1 MKHSEKKIYF
11 VGIGGIGMSALAR
24 YFLHEGR
31 RVGGYDKTS
40 TVLTEALE
48 KEGAKVHYED
58 SVDLIGEE
66 FKDPA
71 KTIVIYTPAIPAD
84 HLELKYFQQSGFEV
98 VKRSQML
105 GLLTEG
111 KYVMAVAGTHGKSS
125 TSTMIAWFNSET
137 EGESNRGC
145 AILGAISKNFD
156 SNLVLGDGERVVVEA
171 DEYDRSF
178 LRLNPD
184 VAVVTSVDPDHLD
197 IYGTYDA
204 VKEAFAQ
211 FVDRIKSGGSLIVKR
226 EVLAEGEVE
235 VRNGD
240 ISVYSYSADEDDT
253 QSDFHIEN
261 LQLQNGGKDI
271 GKYRFDIITPDG
283 RIENCMLG
291 VLGRVNVENCVAAV
305 ASIWCAAKKYGTNSP
320 SLDEDCKEKLRR
332 AIESFSGVKR
342 RWEIH
347 YSSEKALYMD
357 DYAHHPR
364 EIGATLNSLREI
376 MQGRE
381 LTAIFQPHLYSRT
394 NDLYREFAESLSI
407 ADRVILLPIYP
418 AREEPMPGVK
428 SEMIAELIE
437 TKHGKARPE
446 IVPRQEIAEYLK
458 NLEKIGEKLDVVVTI
473 GAGDIDLHCDE
484 ITEVIKNKVYSL

>member
-1 MKHSEKKIYF
+1 MSAENKSVYF

-31 RVGGYDKTS
+31 KVGGYDRTS

-48 KEGAKVHYED
+48 REGAEVHYED
-58 SVDLIGEE
+58 SVDLIPAE

-71 KTIVIYTPAIPAD
+71 KSVIIYTPAIPAD
-84 HLELKYFQQSGFEV
+84 HSELQYFQSGGFELL
-98 VKRSQML
+98 KRSQML

-125 TSTMIAWFNSET
+125 TSTMVSWFNSET
-137 EGESNRGC
+137 EGVEGRGC
-145 AILGAISKNFD
+145 AILGAISKNFE
-156 SNLVLGDGERVVVEA
+156 SNLVLGGGDRVVVEA

-178 LRLNPD
+178 LRLAPD

-197 IYGTYDA
+197 IYGTYEN

-211 FVDRIKSGGSLIVKR
+211 FVDRIKAGGSLILKR
-226 EVLAEGEVE
+226 EVMAEGKVE
-235 VRNGD
+235 LRNKD

-253 QSDFHIEN
+253 ESDFHIEN
-261 LQLQNGGKDI
+261 LELQRNGHYK
-271 GKYRFDIITPDG
+271 FDIVMPDG
-283 RIENCMLG
+283 ELEGCVLG

-305 ASIWCAAKKYGTNSP
+305 ASMWCAAKREGRE
-320 SLDEDCKEKLRR
+320 LDVERLRG
-332 AIESFSGVKR
+332 AIESFLGVKR
-342 RWEIH
+342 RWEIYH
-347 YSSEKALYMD
+347 SSEHGLYMD

-364 EIGATLNSLREI
+364 EIGATLSSLREI
-376 MQGRE
+376 LNGRH

-418 AREEPMPGVK
+418 ARELPMEGVN
-428 SEMIAELIE
+428 SQMIAELV
-437 TKHGKARPE
+437 TTNKAPE
-446 IVPRQEIAEYLK
+446 IVPRTEVAEHLK
-458 NLEKIGEKLDVVVTI
+458 GLDILDVVVTV
-473 GAGDIDLHCDE
+473 GAGNIDLHCEE
-484 ITEVIKNKVYSL
+484 IAAVVAQRAAEAKKDC